1 MNDSAT
7 SDTADQCVP
16 SAPATSSFDDT
27 KNSLKRKAPD
37 DDDDD
42 DDDTCT
48 CEWAACDEQ
57 FSTLDDLAP
66 HLFRNHLNNRRSID
80 FHCRWGS
87 CTVSVDGSEE
97 LLSHLTNHLGQRL
110 IHGCRWLNCNRR
122 FASFDELTGHLSEEH
137 VGAGQSKYS
146 CLWERCDRQG
156 KVFTQRQKVMRHI
169 QTHTG
174 KCVIF
179 FIDASRHTHAHL
191 HMHPWTHFLSLL
203 GDKPYE
209 CTICRKR
216 FSESNIMTQHMRT
229 HTGEKPYKCPESGC
243 NRQFSISGA
252 LTIHRRVHSGERPF
266 SCKYD
271 GCDKRFAESSN
282 LTKHVCNL
290 PFSLPFF
297 FPYLTME
304 LFYIDAGPYW

>member
-1 MNDSAT
+1 MSCYDNIDSTCHSPTTTTTMNEST
-7 SDTADQCVP
+7 PSDMADQCVP
-16 SAPATSSFDDT
+16 SPPEASCSYDDKKTS
-27 KNSLKRKAPD
+27 NKRKAPD
-37 DDDDD
+37 DD
-42 DDDTCT
+42 TRT

-57 FSTLDDLAP
+57 FSTLDDLTP
-66 HLFRNHLNNRRSID
+66 HLVKNHLNNRRSID

-97 LLSHLTNHLGQRL
+97 LLTHLTNHLGQRL

-146 CLWERCDRQG
+146 CLWEHCDRQG

-174 KCVIF
+174 KCVISF
-179 FIDASRHTHAHL
+179 FDASRHTH
-191 HMHPWTHFLSLL
+191 THAYIPIPLIL

-282 LTKHVCNL
+282 LTKHVSAL
-290 PFSLPFF
+290 DIF
-297 FPYLTME
+297 
-304 LFYIDAGPYW
+304 LFLIDMCLV